1 MSAHV
6 RADDHGTNHEP
17 STPAPLFIASLQDR
31 CLLRGLDVHAEAGH
45 IWSTCAFDED
55 GPSQEMPP
63 KWMPLYLNESK
74 QLVCEA
80 VHIAFGRGMKTATPS
95 S

>member
-31 CLLRGLDVHAEAGH
+31 CLLRGLDVHAQAGH
-45 IWSTCAFDED
+45 TWSTCAGDED
-55 GPSQEMPP
+55 GPSREMPP
-63 KWMPLYLNESK
+63 ERMPLQLNESQ

-80 VHIAFGRGMKTATPS
+80 VHIALGGG
-95 S
+95 